1 MGEFADLALNG
12 KAGNAS
18 STVPRVELVCAVVV
32 AYHAEEE
39 VLARIAA
46 LLGQVTMVIVVDNTP
61 GEGALKGL
69 KDLDSSVCLV
79 ENKANLGIASALN
92 IALAMAQK
100 KGFHWM
106 LTLDQDTRCESDM
119 VSVLLKISASCGE
132 GYAVIGSNYFD
143 PRSNRTKVTELNC
156 KEWKEQK
163 TVITSG
169 SLVDV
174 TKAHSVGG
182 FRDDFFIDQVD
193 HEFCLRLRAHG
204 YKVAITC
211 KPLMTHSVGN
221 AGGVR
226 IPFLGVLPNH
236 SPSRKYY
243 IARNTVVTVANYWR
257 REPEWCLRRLVRLLL
272 GLGGMALL
280 EERRIS
286 KVRAFMYGILDGFQG
301 RMGPCQRELIP

>member
-12 KAGNAS
+12 KAGNVS

-32 AYHAEEE
+32 TYHAEEE
-39 VLARIAA
+39 VLARIAV
-46 LLGQVTMVIVVDNTP
+46 LMGQVTMVIVVDNTP

-106 LTLDQDTRCESDM
+106 LTLDQDTRCDTDM

-132 GYAVIGSNYFD
+132 GCAVIGSNYFD
-143 PRSNRTKVTELNC
+143 PRSNRTKVTESNC

-169 SLVDV
+169 SLVNV

-204 YKVAITC
+204 YKVAISC

-236 SPSRKYY
+236 PPSRKYY

-257 REPEWCLRRLVRLLL
+257 SEPEWCLRRLVRLIL
-272 GLGGMALL
+272 GLGGMALF

-286 KVRAFMYGILDGFQG
+286 KVRAFMHGILDGFHG